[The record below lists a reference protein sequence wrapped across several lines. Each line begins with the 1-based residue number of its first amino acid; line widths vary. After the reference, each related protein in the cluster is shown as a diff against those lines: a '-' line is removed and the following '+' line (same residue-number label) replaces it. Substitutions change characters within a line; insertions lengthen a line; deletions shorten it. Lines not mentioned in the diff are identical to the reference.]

1 VYIARRPEPGIGSGA
16 GPDAIVA
23 EPDVTPVWG
32 KRVASESQIALS
44 MGAMPEQFLDWFEFS
59 HQAVYIRGKSI
70 CPRQSM
76 PCRPS
81 QSASDWP
88 TIFVHARAR

>member
-1 VYIARRPEPGIGSGA
+1 MNIARRPEPGIGSGA

-23 EPDVTPVWG
+23 EPDVPLCG
-32 KRVASESQIALS
+32 AKEIASESQIALS

-59 HQAVYIRGKSI
+59 HQAVDIRGKSI

-88 TIFVHARAR
+88 AIFVHARAR